1 MSWRGAY
8 VSAAVALAFQGL
20 VFAADELEARAT
32 AIVSAKCLTCH
43 NPDQKIAGL
52 VLTNRE
58 YAVAGGKSGP
68 ALMPGKPDDSLLM
81 KKLAAGEMP
90 PGNPLPQAD
99 RQTIREWIA
108 AGAPWSAALEFARK
122 RAGPDWWSLQPLAKA
137 EPPSPE
143 GIPATW
149 AQSPIDRFVY
159 AKLREKDLSPSP
171 PADRATYIRRAT
183 FDLLGLP
190 PTPQEIDAFV
200 GDRAPDAY
208 EKLIDRLLASPHYG
222 ERWGRH
228 WLDVIRFGESHGYE
242 QNHLRPNAWPF
253 RDYIIRSFNQDKP
266 FNRFIVEQ
274 LAGDQIAP
282 DNPDVEVGTG
292 FLVAGVHDTV
302 GIANEEGSRLQR
314 ANDLDDMVL
323 ATGAAFL
330 GLTLNCARC
339 HNHKFDPIQQADYYR
354 LQATFAGVEH
364 SERALASRAEKDR
377 REAAEKPLADALA
390 KVNQELADLK
400 QHLQPR
406 VDQQRAAIM
415 SKYRPSVDAK
425 RTEETFAP
433 REARFVRMTILA
445 STGNSEP
452 AIDEF
457 EIWTTGASAQ
467 NVALA
472 THGAKAT
479 ARATRT
485 TGADVTFYLPENLID
500 GKFDKQWIS
509 GEPGKG
515 QITIELARPEK
526 IARIV
531 WSRDRLGAN
540 QGNFLGQV
548 ATSYTIEASL
558 DGKQWQ
564 QIATSEGRLPYG
576 EKERE
581 AFFLLAVA
589 ADAEKQQWNDGQQQ
603 KKALEQKIAALP
615 ALPVAY
621 IGKFKQPAEPLRL
634 NKRGNPMDLGEVIAP
649 ASLSTLSKMLPG
661 FDLEPNAP
669 EGARR
674 LALARWIAD
683 DRNALTA
690 RVLANR
696 IWHYHFG
703 KGLVGTPSDFGFNGE
718 RPTHPELLDWLAQRL
733 HEYHWQL
740 KPLHRELMLSAV
752 YRQSSANSEAGSA
765 QDSDAR
771 YLWRFP
777 PRRLEAEAVRDS
789 VLAVSGKL
797 DLTAGGPGFRL
808 FKYTV
813 DNVATY
819 YPLEQFGPE
828 TYRRAVYQQ
837 AARSV
842 KDDMLGPYDCPDSA
856 LPEPKR
862 WVTTTALQ
870 ALSMMNSSF
879 IIDQA
884 RFFAERLSREAGQ
897 DHGAQVDRAYR
908 LAFGR
913 LPKPEERAAAIRLI
927 EQHGLTIFCRALF
940 NANEFVY
947 VM

>member
-1 MSWRGAY
+1 MSWLSQTARAML
-8 VSAAVALAFQGL
+8 VLLPALSAAS
-20 VFAADELEARAT
+20 DLETRAT
-32 AIVSAKCLTCH
+32 AILSARCLGCH

-52 VLTNRE
+52 VLTSRE
-58 YAVAGGKSGP
+58 YAVTGGKSGA
-68 ALMPGKPDDSLLM
+68 ALTPGKPDESLLL

-90 PGNPLPQAD
+90 PGNPLPEAD
-99 RQTIREWIA
+99 RQTIREWIQ

-122 RAGPDWWSLQPLAKA
+122 RAGPDWWSLQPLGGA
-137 EPPSPE
+137 EPPSPA
-143 GIPATW
+143 GMPAAWT
-149 AQSPIDRFVY
+149 QSPIDRFIY
-159 AKLREKDLSPSP
+159 AKLREKHLAPSP

-200 GDRAPDAY
+200 ADPAPDAY

-242 QNHLRPNAWPF
+242 QNHLREHAWPF

-266 FNRFIVEQ
+266 FNRLIVEH
-274 LAGDQIAP
+274 LAGDQLAP

-330 GLTLNCARC
+330 GLTVNCARC

-354 LQATFAGVEH
+354 LQAAFAGVEH
-364 SERALASRAEKDR
+364 SERALASQAAKQD
-377 REAAEKPLADALA
+377 REAAEKPLTDALA
-390 KVNQELADLK
+390 KVMQELADLK
-400 QHLQPR
+400 QRLQPE
-406 VDQQRAAIM
+406 VDRQRAAIV
-415 SKYRPSVDAK
+415 SQYRPPIDAK
-425 RTEETFAP
+425 GTEETFAP
-433 REARFVRMTILA
+433 RDARLVRMTILA
-445 STGNSEP
+445 TTGKSEP

-457 EIWTTGASAQ
+457 EIWTDGAAGQ

-472 THGAKAT
+472 SRGAKVT
-479 ARATRT
+479 ARSTRT
-485 TGADVTFYLPENLID
+485 TGGDVTFYLPENLID

-515 QITIELARPEK
+515 RITIELARTER

-548 ATSYTIEASL
+548 ATSYVIEASL
-558 DGKQWQ
+558 DGQQWQ
-564 QIATSEGRLPYG
+564 TIAASEGRLPYG

-581 AFFLLAVA
+581 EFFLLAVA
-589 ADAEKQQWNDGQQQ
+589 ADAEKQQWSEGQRQ
-603 KKALEQKIAALP
+603 KAALEQQIAALP
-615 ALPVAY
+615 ALPRAY
-621 IGKFKQPAEPLRL
+621 IGKFKQPAEPLHL

-649 ASLSTLSKMLPG
+649 ASLSTLSNLLPG
-661 FDLEPNAP
+661 FALEATAP

-696 IWHYHFG
+696 VWHYHFG

-718 RPTHPELLDWLAQRL
+718 RPTHPELLDWLARRL

-752 YRQSSANSEAGSA
+752 YRQSSVNSEAGAA

-819 YPLEQFGPE
+819 YPLEQFGAE

-884 RFFAERLSREAGQ
+884 RFFAERLVRETGP

-913 LPKPEERAAAIRLI
+913 IPKPEERAAAIHLI
-927 EQHGLTIFCRALF
+927 EQHGLVIFCRALF